1 MTNNTLKSKFNLN
14 TILLFVYVILLFGLL
29 SVHMFNRFQEESK
42 FDFWILSIFL
52 MFFIL
57 FLITALFTFSFFET
71 VKINEHHIVVKNA
84 FRERTIPFSLIEKAE
99 LSKIIEY
106 YGFLVDST
114 HLHLKNGKNIILYPF
129 KYSNFYKIKMVMNK
143 INNLNESINIEEPEF
158 INFKI
163 KNSIFNLKTYNT
175 SHLLSITGILFYGI
189 VFAFLLGLF
198 KNINSIESL
207 PLFFISFFLLFFL
220 ISRDMNY
227 FEVNE
232 THLFIKNSIQF
243 WKKSNFQLDEIN
255 SIEILNSHRRP
266 GHWIVIK
273 TKYYDNKTFHS
284 DNLFDKEWDR
294 FIEHMKRERI
304 QVLDKRNYSNK
315 RILY

>member
-1 MTNNTLKSKFNLN
+1 MPNNTLKSKFNFK

-42 FDFWILSIFL
+42 FEFWIFL

-57 FLITALFTFSFFET
+57 FLITTFFTLSFFET
-71 VKINEHHIVVKNA
+71 IKVNEHNIVIKNA
-84 FRERTIPFSLIEKAE
+84 YRERIIPFSLIEKAE

-106 YGFLVDST
+106 YGFFLDST

-143 INNLNESINIEEPEF
+143 IINLNESINIEEPEF

-189 VFAFLLGLF
+189 VLAFLLGLF
-198 KNINSIESL
+198 KNVNSIESF

-232 THLFIKNSIQF
+232 THLIIKNSIQF

-255 SIEILNSHRRP
+255 SIEILKLYRKP
-266 GHWIVIK
+266 GYLIVVN
-273 TKYYDNKTFHS
+273 TRYYDNKTFHS

-294 FIEHMKRERI
+294 FIEHLKSEQI

>member
-1 MTNNTLKSKFNLN
+1 MPNNTFKSKFNFK

-29 SVHMFNRFQEESK
+29 SVHIFSRFQEESK
-42 FDFWILSIFL
+42 FEFWIFSIL
-52 MFFIL
+52 LLFFIL
-57 FLITALFTFSFFET
+57 FLITTLFTFSFFET
-71 VKINEHHIVVKNA
+71 IKINEHNIVIKNA
-84 FRERTIPFSLIEKAE
+84 YRERIIPLSLIEKAE

-106 YGFLVDST
+106 YGFFVDST

-129 KYSNFYKIKMVMNK
+129 KYLDFYKIKMVLNK
-143 INNLNESINIEEPEF
+143 IINHNELINIEEPEF

-163 KNSIFNLKTYNT
+163 KNSNFNLKTYNT

-189 VFAFLLGLF
+189 VLAFVLGLF
-198 KNINSIESL
+198 KNVNFIESF

-232 THLFIKNSIQF
+232 TQLIIKNSIQF

-255 SIEILNSHRRP
+255 SIEILKLYRKS
-266 GHWIVIK
+266 GYLIVVN
-273 TKYYDNKTFHS
+273 TRYYDNKTFHS
-284 DNLFDKEWDR
+284 DNLFDKEWDK
-294 FIEHMKRERI
+294 FIEHLKSKQI

>member
-1 MTNNTLKSKFNLN
+1 MPNNTLKSKFNFK

-42 FDFWILSIFL
+42 FEFWIFL

-57 FLITALFTFSFFET
+57 FLITTFFTLSFFET
-71 VKINEHHIVVKNA
+71 IKVNEHNIVIKNA
-84 FRERTIPFSLIEKAE
+84 YRERIIPFSLIEKAE

-106 YGFLVDST
+106 YGFFLDST

-143 INNLNESINIEEPEF
+143 IINLNESINIEAPEF

-189 VFAFLLGLF
+189 VLAFLLGLF
-198 KNINSIESL
+198 KNINSIEYF
-207 PLFFISFFLLFFL
+207 PLFFISFFLLFYLF
-220 ISRDMNY
+220 SKDMNY

-232 THLFIKNSIQF
+232 THLIIKNSIQF
-243 WKKSNFQLDEIN
+243 WKKSNFQLDKIN
-255 SIEILNSHRRP
+255 SIEILKLYRKP
-266 GHWIVIK
+266 GYLIVVN
-273 TKYYDNKTFHS
+273 TRYYDNKTFHS

-294 FIEHMKRERI
+294 FIEHLKSEQI